1 MFISAPLKICPRASR
16 GAEKIWIVRF
26 QTPVS
31 EYRKSA
37 NMAEIL
43 AAVATKIAVAL
54 VEAIVL
60 RLVWQLWSACS
71 QSLRT
76 AFAPVAS

>member
-1 MFISAPLKICPRASR
+1 
-16 GAEKIWIVRF
+16 
-26 QTPVS
+26 
-31 EYRKSA
+31 
-37 NMAEIL
+37 MAEIL